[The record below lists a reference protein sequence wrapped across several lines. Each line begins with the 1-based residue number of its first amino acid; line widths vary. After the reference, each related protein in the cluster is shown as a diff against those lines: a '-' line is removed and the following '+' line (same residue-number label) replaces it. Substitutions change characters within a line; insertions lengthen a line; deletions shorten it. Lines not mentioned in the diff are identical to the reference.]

1 MKHLLTTTLLGLLA
15 AFSMGQEAC
24 KPIPQFNIKA
34 TDGKVYTN
42 ESVAKK
48 PTVIVLLM
56 KGCPHNPKAA
66 PDFNR
71 LRASFGSKA
80 DVIGLVVGKPS
91 EMAAYAKEIKAD
103 FPLLADPS
111 GDLAHAMGG
120 RHSLDLALICA
131 KDKMIAKTYEGYDRK
146 IIGEIIADL
155 PGHGGPKLKIDLT
168 KYPAS
173 RRSGCAFM

>member
-1 MKHLLTTTLLGLLA
+1 MKLLSTMMLLVHFA
-15 AFSMGQEAC
+15 ALSMGQEAG
-24 KPIPQFNIKA
+24 KSIPLFKIKG

-42 ESVAKK
+42 ETVAKK

-80 DVIGLVVGKPS
+80 DVIGLVVGKPP

-111 GDLAHAMGG
+111 GDLVHAMGG
-120 RHSLDLALICA
+120 RHSLDLALVSA
-131 KDKMIAKTYEGYDRK
+131 KDKMIAKTWDGYDRK

-155 PGHGGPKLKIDLT
+155 PGHGGPKLKVDLT
-168 KYPAS
+168 KYPGS